1 MDYNKVKL
9 GLIDRFKVWR
19 ERREAEKTRTW
30 RDNIEGEISEVDY
43 STADK
48 LEADLLEQ
56 KRIKKA
62 TRDAS
67 RLYKS
72 IYGRNSDGV
81 GKDDFIEDYL
91 VENGLKQ
98 KALPE
103 PEKTKRHSFMEQYPT
118 EKSES
123 ELAYEKARSEK
134 KIYYEIDGVKYEM
147 PYRFSHIYF
156 EQMQNGDF
164 ESNNFPALT
173 TNDEINYIINTQKMT
188 PENLNGMLKR
198 MIDMSLLEIGEHTY
212 AISTINPETE
222 LQETF
227 PRLTRQA
234 SYNDYV
240 AKKVFEEGKVEEANA
255 KLEKMAKKILEFYQD
270 MMSRDEQAERE
281 NR

>member
-19 ERREAEKTRTW
+19 ERREAEKDRTW
-30 RDNIEGEISEVDY
+30 RDNIEGEISAVDY
-43 STADK
+43 SMADK

-62 TRDAS
+62 TRDAA

-72 IYGRNSDGV
+72 VHGKDNDGV

-103 PEKTKRHSFMEQYPT
+103 QETLKKHNFMDKYPT
-118 EKSES
+118 EKSVE
-123 ELAYEKARSEK
+123 ELAYEKSRSEK
-134 KIYYEIDGVKYEM
+134 KIYYEIDGVKYEI

-164 ESNNFPALT
+164 ASNNFPALT
-173 TNDEINYIINTQKMT
+173 TNDEINYIINTQEMT
-188 PENLNGMLKR
+188 PENLNGMLRR
-198 MIDMSLLEIGEHTY
+198 MIDMSLSEIGEHTY

-240 AKKVFEEGKVEEANA
+240 AKRVFKEGKVEEANA

-270 MMSRDEQAERE
+270 MMSKDDYSERE
-281 NR
+281 